1 MLYLTVNECLLIMAF
16 LVPLLIWL
24 ASRPMNETINLSDK
38 EQSKQQETEYNAN
51 YGAYIQSQGR
61 YYN

>member
-1 MLYLTVNECLLIMAF
+1 MLYLTVNQCLIVMAF
-16 LVPLLIWL
+16 LVPLLVWL
-24 ASRPMNETINLSDK
+24 ASRPINETINLPSDKDK
-38 EQSKQQETEYNAN
+38 EQQDKRGNEL